1 MVKPT
6 VFLIALN
13 LLYALFFFT
22 REYEPV
28 ITVNTQI
35 EVNNPTTVWYVYKTK
50 YSEER
55 LFSKR
60 FKIGKNK
67 KQKIPFVINTE
78 EELDYLGL
86 FWNSKKGS
94 SIKLRSFQYTING
107 KTYKETAAREI
118 IHYTS
123 LGSLTR
129 SDSDGIMVTST
140 NSDRNWIIYN
150 DAHVINEKRDVKT
163 YAPMPLLYNLFAFV
177 MGLLFFYSNR
187 NILENYELGF
197 SMDLQG
203 VKSSL
208 LGIWVFLMPFWII
221 VSHTLLGIICA
232 ISIYQLITS
241 KEVYAKAKKQV
252 YLGAVFLALYA
263 SAIISMLLSRRFTET
278 LDTSLD
284 YIYLALMPLC
294 LIGVSK
300 HHKKIIL
307 NIFKL
312 GLLVYLGLL
321 SVFAIQNF
329 ITQNPD
335 YNFIRFF
342 ELNLELFWHTSY
354 FSFMILIAFISDV
367 RKKLNLISL
376 EFFSWLGAL
385 LLMYLLNARLPF
397 LVGIMIL
404 ALRIYYSLSTN
415 WQRQLLIVLTS
426 IIVASSFSYFLL
438 KTDQN
443 NTGDINSMDARWSI
457 WSASL
462 DQIEENIWFGVGN
475 QNTIE
480 AISTSVDD
488 KFRTKYRNYN
498 AHNQFI
504 EMFLSFGLI
513 TFVVFMLSLGLY
525 YKNSTFYGRVF
536 IIAASIL
543 FLVESYLQRQAG
555 MVLFTFWLFFFYNYN
570 GKGIQKYI

>member
-28 ITVNTQI
+28 ITVNTEI